1 MYLSVLCNWRA
12 RQYLHTEKGVRKG
25 HLQILYILHIT
36 FRQILQWL
44 QTIVLADR
52 SDHFQCSLSAKEIF
66 PHLQISILAA
76 NIILIFFFLSS
87 YIFFNPIKLW
97 IYCILYLGSQFR
109 DLVFLTLM
117 DVGWLRNSIFKI
129 SRNTKIWTKLFWN
142 SRK

>member
-12 RQYLHTEKGVRKG
+12 RQYLHTEKGIRKG

-36 FRQILQWL
+36 FRQILQWH
-44 QTIVLADR
+44 
-52 SDHFQCSLSAKEIF
+52 SDHCACRKIRSLSDSPSAKEIF

-76 NIILIFFFLSS
+76 NIIFIFFFLSS